1 MEFLQ
6 QIGVQHTSDS
16 TNDSPLSNS
25 AGIRGS
31 VGIQPITTNNLL
43 GEAKGHQSKIV
54 WFIVYRSSARRRLF
68 TTFSMLKTEMVD
80 LIARTSYFCN
90 LWEDSK

>member
-1 MEFLQ
+1 MGFLQ
-6 QIGVQHTSDS
+6 QIGVQQSSDS

-43 GEAKGHQSKIV
+43 GEVKGHLSKIV
-54 WFIVYRSSARRRLF
+54 WCISYRSVARYYILHDENRN
-68 TTFSMLKTEMVD
+68 S
-80 LIARTSYFCN
+80 
-90 LWEDSK
+90 

>member
-1 MEFLQ
+1 MGFLQ
-6 QIGVQHTSDS
+6 QIGVQQSSDS

-54 WFIVYRSSARRRLF
+54 
-68 TTFSMLKTEMVD
+68 
-80 LIARTSYFCN
+80 
-90 LWEDSK
+90 

>member
-1 MEFLQ
+1 MGFLQ
-6 QIGVQHTSDS
+6 QIGVQQSSDC

-43 GEAKGHQSKIV
+43 GEAKGYLSKIV
-54 WFIVYRSSARRRLF
+54 
-68 TTFSMLKTEMVD
+68 
-80 LIARTSYFCN
+80 
-90 LWEDSK
+90 